1 MDAAF
6 LLQAGQGA
14 SSLATPAW
22 LDVFAVGFGSF
33 TIGVV
38 LTERRTTLV
47 GTLFAGILVG
57 IGGGVIRDL
66 LLGLRPIATE
76 THWYVS
82 TGAVCAL
89 AGVVFAHYIPVDAW
103 FVLLLNTCFM
113 ALFCVIGANKALVYQ
128 SPWPVAIMLGVVTG
142 TGGGILLDLVQ
153 GEPPII
159 FGRDSEWAAPA
170 ALIGTTLYV
179 ALALFLPGPA
189 AAWIGGIAV
198 VVLRMAG
205 AVWKWPD
212 PTVLVVTLPSRFRDS
227 DAPTVGD
234 G

>member
-47 GTLFAGILVG
+47 GTLFAGILVE
-57 IGGGVIRDL
+57 IGGGVIRDF
-66 LLGLRPIATE
+66 LLGLHPIATE

-128 SPWPVAIMLGVVTG
+128 SPWPVAIMLGVVAG

-159 FGRDSEWAAPA
+159 FGRDSECCARRSHWHHPVRRPRLVPA
-170 ALIGTTLYV
+170 WPSGRLDRRDRGRGSPHGWRSVEV
-179 ALALFLPGPA
+179 A
-189 AAWIGGIAV
+189 
-198 VVLRMAG
+198 R
-205 AVWKWPD
+205 
-212 PTVLVVTLPSRFRDS
+212 S
-227 DAPTVGD
+227 DRLCGHVA
-234 G
+234 